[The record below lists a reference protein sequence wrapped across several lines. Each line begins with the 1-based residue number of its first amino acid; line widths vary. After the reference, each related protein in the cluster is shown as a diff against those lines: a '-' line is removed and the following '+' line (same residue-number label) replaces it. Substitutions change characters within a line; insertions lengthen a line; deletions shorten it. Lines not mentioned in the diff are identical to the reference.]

1 MFLLSPCSLSYEDT
15 YNTLKYA
22 DRAKN
27 IKSNLI
33 KNVVSVDLHVSRY
46 AKLVK
51 ELQEEVNIL
60 NLILDKLVVI

>member
-1 MFLLSPCSLSYEDT
+1 MFLSPCSLSYEDT

-60 NLILDKLVVI
+60 NLILDKLIVI